1 MNTLCFRWKKI
12 FCRFSVINLI
22 FPTKSFSL
30 INKWLND
37 GTLNDA
43 NISTRSLAGQLTF
56 LTNNENE
63 LNSLGYLLLAQGK
76 KEEASKVF
84 QINYYLFPES
94 VNVMSSLG
102 EGYYENNDIR
112 RAIFFL
118 EKSLKLNK
126 DPEAVEGIL
135 SILYKAKDKD
145 KS

>member
-1 MNTLCFRWKKI
+1 MMQ
-12 FCRFSVINLI
+12 
-22 FPTKSFSL
+22 
-30 INKWLND
+30 
-37 GTLNDA
+37 